1 MMGRLNHDQGQLF
14 YSFHLD
20 EVVPDDHLVREI
32 AAILDL
38 SWVHRELAAYYP
50 KMGRPSIDP
59 ELMIRMLIVGY
70 VFAIRSERM
79 LCREVKV
86 NLAYRW
92 FCGLSIEDSI
102 PDHSAFSRARH
113 ERFRDSDIFRRVFER
128 VVEACIAAGLVGG
141 EGFAVDA
148 SLIVADANK
157 QRSIPGS
164 EWQKAQDPNTANRAV
179 KEYLAT
185 LDDAAFGAASEVT
198 PKFVSPSDPAAQW
211 TGAMRG
217 PAFFA
222 YADNYLVDV
231 KFGVIVDVEASRAIR
246 QAEVGAAK
254 TMIGRTEE
262 RFGLK
267 PERLAAD
274 SAYGSAATLNWIV
287 NEKKIAPHIP
297 VIDKSK
303 REDGSLSREDFTF
316 DKERNVY
323 VCPQGKLLH
332 TTGRVHDGETLLYR
346 ARATIRGPC
355 TIEKCLAIVDPT
367 CCVEELAL
375 RAHIDIALLV
385 EGEVFPAQRAVLA
398 FRFINDRN
406 VRSDLLL
413 VDDPVER
420 RGRPIGRVRF
430 KPFGLQAETLLGASD
445 HRLGCANLRLA
456 NSPRGLDI
464 DDDAELYINEVIVG
478 VSEKRRPSHCSG
490 PLGGRVGWRD
500 KLRRNLARRAECR
513 IIEGCS
519 ILLHGA
525 VGSLGIARLWPFRAR
540 NRTLLVGVRHDQAC
554 VDGKPF

>member
-1 MMGRLNHDQGQLF
+1 MGRLNHDQGQLF

-346 ARATIRGPC
+346 ARTSDCGPCPLKAKCCPKAPWRKIPCSIYEDARAAARALANTQAFEQSRRDRKRVEMLFAHLKRILKLGRLRLRGPC
-355 TIEKCLAIVDPT
+355 VAQDEFTLAAIAQNLRR
-367 CCVEELAL
+367 LAK
-375 RAHIDIALLV
+375 LL
-385 EGEVFPAQRAVLA
+385 
-398 FRFINDRN
+398 
-406 VRSDLLL
+406 
-413 VDDPVER
+413 
-420 RGRPIGRVRF
+420 GRPPPAPAV
-430 KPFGLQAETLLGASD
+430 
-445 HRLGCANLRLA
+445 CAA
-456 NSPRGLDI
+456 
-464 DDDAELYINEVIVG
+464 
-478 VSEKRRPSHCSG
+478 
-490 PLGGRVGWRD
+490 
-500 KLRRNLARRAECR
+500 
-513 IIEGCS
+513 
-519 ILLHGA
+519 
-525 VGSLGIARLWPFRAR
+525 
-540 NRTLLVGVRHDQAC
+540 
-554 VDGKPF
+554 